1 MRRRIQALEAAQRQ
15 TDEFLATLA
24 HELRN
29 PLAPIKNA
37 VSLMQMGGLT
47 ASMTEWYRTVIDRQ
61 VTHLTRLVDD
71 LLDVSRLH
79 NGKITLKK
87 EPVDLALVVES
98 AVDSSRPLVQ
108 ARQHALEV
116 LLPDEPLRVEGD
128 LTRLVQVVLN
138 LLTNAAKYTP
148 EGGHIRVAVA
158 REGEEAT
165 IRVRDDGVGVGI
177 PADLLPRVFDLF
189 TQGDRS
195 PERSEGGLG
204 IGLALVQSLVE
215 RHGGT
220 VEARSD
226 GAGRGSELVVRLPAL
241 ATALKVPGGAG
252 AERRPD
258 GLPESGPRRVLV
270 VDDDRD
276 AAESMTVLL
285 ELWGYEVRIAY
296 DGRDAVG
303 LAAAYRPEAVLLDI
317 GLPGMNGYEV
327 ARRLRALPGCEQ
339 AMLVAVTGYGQDEDR
354 RRSRESGCDHHLT
367 KPVEPAVL
375 QSLLA
380 SAPGPGEPT
389 EPTAAAAAQAG

>member
-79 NGKITLKK
+79 NGKITLKR

-158 REGEEAT
+158 REGAEAT
-165 IRVRDDGVGVGI
+165 IRVRDDGVGI

-195 PERSEGGLG
+195 PERAEGGLG

-215 RHGGT
+215 RHGGV

-285 ELWGYEVRIAY
+285 ELWGHEVRIAY

-327 ARRLRALPGCEQ
+327 ARRLRALPGCEN
-339 AMLVAVTGYGQDEDR
+339 AILVAVTGYGQDEDR

-380 SAPGPGEPT
+380 AAPRPGEPV
-389 EPTAAAAAQAG
+389 EPAAAQAG